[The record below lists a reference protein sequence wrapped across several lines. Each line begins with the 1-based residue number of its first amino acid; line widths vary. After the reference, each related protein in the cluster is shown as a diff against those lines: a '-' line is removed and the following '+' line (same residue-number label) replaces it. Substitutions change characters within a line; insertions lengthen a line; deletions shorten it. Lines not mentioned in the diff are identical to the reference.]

1 MSQAGSK
8 KRQDVSVNSKRALV
22 ALLPV
27 RVQPKDGSVQAET
40 TPRERKGDSQSP
52 VVVERAG
59 DRRLASGCLW
69 DACEALLASHHDAD
83 ALPRA
88 LDALRTAFECDG
100 VALHAMDRKGNLEP
114 WCARGDWETGAGDL
128 RPCMSVPL
136 FRGRE
141 RVGALDLRGRKGQR
155 WRPDQL
161 ALVRTASG
169 ALGAALGARLE
180 LERLKHAPGRDPVT
194 GLADSKAFQQ
204 RLIEEVARAERSGLP
219 VSVVALDLDHF
230 DGIDRKYG
238 RAASDAVLAECAL
251 VLKVTLREG
260 DQLARLG
267 GDGFG
272 VVLPDCDLAPARR
285 LAERLRHAIEEHRF
299 ARVGNVSVSAG
310 VASAPRDGLEAT
322 ELLSAAETALGL
334 AKKGGRRR
342 TASSGPSHTH

>member
-1 MSQAGSK
+1 MA
-8 KRQDVSVNSKRALV
+8 R
-22 ALLPV
+22 LPIP
-27 RVQPKDGSVQAET
+27 VQRRGDGAPAEA
-40 TPRERKGDSQSP
+40 TPRERKGDA
-52 VVVERAG
+52 RADVAAPRVG
-59 DRRLASGCLW
+59 DRRAASGCLW
-69 DACEALLASHHDAD
+69 DACEALLASHQDPES
-83 ALPRA
+83 LLRA
-88 LDALRTAFECDG
+88 LDALRTVFECDG
-100 VALHAMDRKGNLEP
+100 VALHAMDAKGRLEP
-114 WCARGDWETGAGDL
+114 WCARGDWESGAGDL
-128 RPCMSVPL
+128 RPCMGVPL

-180 LERLKHAPGRDPVT
+180 LERLKHAPGRDAVT
-194 GLADSKAFQQ
+194 GLPDSKAFQQ

-219 VSVVALDLDHF
+219 VAVVALDLDHF
-230 DGIDRKYG
+230 SGIDRKYG
-238 RAASDAVLAECAL
+238 RATSDAVLAECAL
-251 VLKVTLREG
+251 VLKVALREG

-285 LAERLRHAIEEHRF
+285 LSERLRHAIEEHRF
-299 ARVGNVSVSAG
+299 HRVGHVSVSAG

-322 ELLSAAETALGL
+322 ELLAAAEQALGL

>member
-1 MSQAGSK
+1 MAPLQ
-8 KRQDVSVNSKRALV
+8 
-22 ALLPV
+22 V
-27 RVQPKDGSVQAET
+27 RVRPKDVGVLAEGA
-40 TPRERKGDSQSP
+40 PGERKGDSRGE
-52 VVVERAG
+52 VVVARGG
-59 DRRLASGCLW
+59 DRRAASGCLW
-69 DACEALLASHHDAD
+69 DACEALLASHHDPE

-88 LDALRTAFECDG
+88 LDALKAAFECDG
-100 VALHAMDRKGNLEP
+100 VALHAMDAKGNLEP
-114 WCARGDWETGAGDL
+114 WCARGSWESAVAEL
-128 RPCMSVPL
+128 RPCMGVPL

-180 LERLKHAPGRDPVT
+180 LERLKHTPGRDAVT
-194 GLADSKAFQQ
+194 GLPDSKAFQQ
-204 RLIEEVARAERSGLP
+204 RLLEEVARAERSGLP
-219 VSVVALDLDHF
+219 VAVVALDLDHF
-230 DGIDRKYG
+230 AAIDQKYG
-238 RAASDAVLAECAL
+238 RATSDAVLAECAL
-251 VLKVTLREG
+251 VLKVALREG

-285 LAERLRHAIEEHRF
+285 LSERLRHAIEEHRF
-299 ARVGNVSVSAG
+299 SRVGHVSVSAG

-322 ELLSAAETALGL
+322 ELLEAAEQALRL